1 MVKYI
6 HVNDI
11 KLSDKSTNNLN
22 NELER
27 FVLAGDR
34 QLKISLF
41 YCEKM
46 NIFE

>member
-1 MVKYI
+1 MIKYI

-27 FVLAGDR
+27 FALVGDKYV
-34 QLKISLF
+34 KISLF
-41 YCEKM
+41 YFEKM

>member
-1 MVKYI
+1 MIKYI

-27 FVLAGDR
+27 LVLVVDGPV
-34 QLKISLF
+34 KISLF
-41 YCEKM
+41 YFEKM

>member
-1 MVKYI
+1 MIKYI

-27 FVLAGDR
+27 FVMAVDTYV
-34 QLKISLF
+34 KISLF
-41 YCEKM
+41 YFEK
-46 NIFE
+46 NEYF